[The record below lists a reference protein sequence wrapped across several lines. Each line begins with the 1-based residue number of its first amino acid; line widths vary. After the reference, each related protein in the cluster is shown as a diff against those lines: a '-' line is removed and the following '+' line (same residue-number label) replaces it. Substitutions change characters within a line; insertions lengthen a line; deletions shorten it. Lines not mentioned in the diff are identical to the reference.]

1 MKRICVFAGSNA
13 GASPAYAEAA
23 EALGAELAARGIELI
38 YGGSRIGLMGR
49 VADAAL
55 RGGGK
60 VTGIMPRGLFAG
72 EMIHTGLTEFRE
84 VADMHER
91 KALMSELADAFV
103 ALPGGL
109 GTFEELFEALSWSQ
123 LGIHRKPVGL
133 LNVNRFFN
141 PLVAMVSHAVEAG
154 FAKSSNLQLFVLHDR
169 AAELLDSLA
178 GYKRPA
184 LEHKWTEL
192 KV

>member
-133 LNVNRFFN
+133 LNVNRFSIRSSRWFRMPSKPDSPSLPIFSCSYCTTGQPSCSTAWPATSA
-141 PLVAMVSHAVEAG
+141 PLWSING
-154 FAKSSNLQLFVLHDR
+154 RN
-169 AAELLDSLA
+169 
-178 GYKRPA
+178 
-184 LEHKWTEL
+184 
-192 KV
+192 